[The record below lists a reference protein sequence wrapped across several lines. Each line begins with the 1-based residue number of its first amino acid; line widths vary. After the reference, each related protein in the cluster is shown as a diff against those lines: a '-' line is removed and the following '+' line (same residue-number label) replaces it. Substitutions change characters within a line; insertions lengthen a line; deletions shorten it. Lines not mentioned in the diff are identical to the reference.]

1 MFNSLEVEFG
11 RIFSSWNQLTS
22 DFGWRTSVILILC
35 ASVMFEQAWNLTA
48 VHNMLRSCEFG
59 YIDVFRVM
67 TVQPQSIF

>member
-35 ASVMFEQAWNLTA
+35 ASVMFEQA
-48 VHNMLRSCEFG
+48 
-59 YIDVFRVM
+59 
-67 TVQPQSIF
+67 